1 MRNTMRNALIVML
14 AGSLLC
20 GCLSD
25 GDSSSLLNEPDASDP
40 SGNSSPI
47 ISGNPPPAVVVN
59 EMYDFTPNAYDPDG
73 DSLTFT
79 ITNKPNWASFN
90 TSTGRLSGQPTLG
103 NVGTVANIVISVS
116 DGEASDSLGA
126 FTVTVSQAA
135 LGNVTLNWNA
145 PTQNTDGSP
154 LTDLAGYKIFY
165 GTSSRNYDHEI
176 DIGNP
181 GMTTYVVDNLVPD
194 TYFFAAK
201 SFNTSGVDSDFSGE
215 AVRTVN

>member
-1 MRNTMRNALIVML
+1 MRNSLTVLL

-25 GDSSSLLNEPDASDP
+25 EGSSLIRSDTDASDP

-47 ISGNPPPAVVVN
+47 ISGNPPPAVVVS

-103 NVGTVANIVISVS
+103 NVGTIANIVISVS
-116 DGEASDSLGA
+116 DGKASRSLSA
-126 FTVTVSQAA
+126 FSVTVSQTA
-135 LGNVTLNWNA
+135 LGNVTLSWVA
-145 PTQNTDGSP
+145 PTQNSDGSP
-154 LTDLAGYKIFY
+154 LMDLAGYKIYY
-165 GTSSRNYDHEI
+165 GTSSRNYSHEI
-176 DIGNP
+176 DINNA

-194 TYFFAAK
+194 TYFFAAT
-201 SFNTSGVDSDFSGE
+201 SFNTSGVESDYSGE

>member
-1 MRNTMRNALIVML
+1 MRNSLSILL
-14 AGSLLC
+14 AGSILC

-25 GDSSSLLNEPDASDP
+25 EGSGLVRSDTDASDP

-47 ISGNPPPAVVVN
+47 ISGNPPPAVVVS
-59 EMYDFTPNAYDPDG
+59 EMYDFKPSAYDPDG

-103 NVGTVANIVISVS
+103 NVGTITNIVISVS

-135 LGNVTLNWNA
+135 LGNVTLNWTA
-145 PTQNTDGSP
+145 PTQNEDGSP
-154 LTDLAGYKIFY
+154 LMDLAGYKIYY
-165 GTSSRNYDHEI
+165 GTSSQSYDHEI

-181 GMTTYVVDNLVPD
+181 SVTTYVVDNLVPD
-194 TYFFAAK
+194 SYYFAAT
-201 SFNTSGVDSDFSGE
+201 SFNTSGVESEYSGE